1 MVKGLKIK
9 VRKVWEPI
17 LTFVED
23 TGEELV
29 GGRLRGGGGGEALA
43 PPLILNRGLFERA
56 DVAFLTEQCCFNAKS
71 KSRRLQRF

>member
-1 MVKGLKIK
+1 MVKGLKLK

-17 LTFVED
+17 LIFVED

-29 GGRLRGGGGGEALA
+29 GGRLRGGGLLL
-43 PPLILNRGLFERA
+43 PPLILSRERFERA
-56 DVAFLTEQCCFNAKS
+56 DVAFLTEKCCFNAKS